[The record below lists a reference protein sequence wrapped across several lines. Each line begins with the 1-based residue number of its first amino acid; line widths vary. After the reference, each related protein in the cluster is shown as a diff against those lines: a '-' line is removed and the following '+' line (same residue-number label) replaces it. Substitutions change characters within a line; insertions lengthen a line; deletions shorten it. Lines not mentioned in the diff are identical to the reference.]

1 MVEDKKQLL
10 QQLLEL
16 SNTDVR
22 KCMQCGRC
30 SGACPAAMMM
40 DVLPH
45 RMVWELAMGNP
56 EVVLATKSPFSC
68 LSCGACVQRCPRG
81 VAPGAI
87 MEAARLMHIRQQG
100 GEYLHPDMLTEID
113 PEMPQQLLVA
123 AFRKF
128 VK

>member
-1 MVEDKKQLL
+1 MVENKEFLQ

-16 SNTDVR
+16 ANTDVK

-30 SGACPAAMMM
+30 SAACPAAMVM
-40 DVLPH
+40 DILPH
-45 RMVWELAMGNP
+45 RMVWELATGNP
-56 EVVLATKSPFSC
+56 QVILEAKSPFSC
-68 LSCGACVQRCPRG
+68 VSCGACVQRCPRG

-87 MEAARLMHIRQQG
+87 MEAARLMRIRQQG
-100 GEYLHPDMLTEID
+100 GDVVHPDMLNDLD